1 MKNNKYPYLTYD
13 NEAKK
18 IYIYLRE
25 SKPKRNFTS
34 IPFVNYNKG
43 EFMDIFVDINID
55 NKITGIEILL
65 SQDYNKK
72 EE

>member
-1 MKNNKYPYLTYD
+1 
-13 NEAKK
+13 
-18 IYIYLRE
+18 
-25 SKPKRNFTS
+25 
-34 IPFVNYNKG
+34 
-43 EFMDIFVDINID
+43 MDIFVDINID